1 MPERALQ
8 LIAENKAK
16 YAQGLDARALD
27 LSNCGLVDL
36 PMELEEMIG
45 LEQLILNE
53 NPPISIVKSDNQAIL
68 QYFEDWSTHN

>member
-16 YAQGLDARALD
+16 HAQGLDAHALD

-45 LEQLILNE
+45 LEELLPVYCPLN
-53 NPPISIVKSDNQAIL
+53 IG
-68 QYFEDWSTHN
+68 